1 MHEPFLPL
9 LGVEVANVRMIDAP
23 GENHTCSLS
32 FEERSEGGSKK
43 FGGPEVPR
51 FCVHLL
57 YGKNKIKY
65 CVEVSVSNNQ
75 MQRVTHIHIHL
86 LVLSD

>member
-1 MHEPFLPL
+1 MHDPFLPL

-23 GENHTCSLS
+23 GENQSLS
-32 FEERSEGGSKK
+32 FEDRSEGGSKK
-43 FGGPEVPR
+43 TGGPEVPR

-65 CVEVSVSNNQ
+65 CAEVSVSNNQ
-75 MQRVTHIHIHL
+75 MQRVTHIYIFI
-86 LVLSD
+86 SAI

>member
-23 GENHTCSLS
+23 GENHSLS
-32 FEERSEGGSKK
+32 FEDRSEGGSKK
-43 FGGPEVPR
+43 TGGPEVPR

-57 YGKNKIKY
+57 FDKNEIKY
-65 CVEVSVSNNQ
+65 CVEVSVNNNQ
-75 MQRVTHIHIHL
+75 MQRVTHNIFI
-86 LVLSD
+86 SAI